1 MTRDGLNMEFLEVLR
16 RTEEAGD
23 FVAGGLWIF
32 KQLVAPYLEDAP
44 ALLFQSSQVLSIP
57 LDVRRYFA
65 TPVFAG
71 DSMAPSR
78 ETVPV
83 PEVSV
88 DEDRQLFGGK
98 RDIRLAR
105 SSAVVGLKMNA
116 SPFEVGKDAFF
127 YPCIPGA
134 DARHDLASLLFREH
148 VGHCG
153 RSGLEGDSYV
163 FGDSGDDWDRHRV
176 SDLLV

>member
-1 MTRDGLNMEFLEVLR
+1 MQARQQWFRVFLGGIAVLFVVVVCAQGDQATHR
-16 RTEEAGD
+16 QPDQSRQRQVWAGD
-23 FVAGGLWIF
+23 A
-32 KQLVAPYLEDAP
+32 
-44 ALLFQSSQVLSIP
+44 
-57 LDVRRYFA
+57 
-65 TPVFAG
+65 
-71 DSMAPSR
+71 MAASR